1 MTTLESTIDTYLNAW
16 TEQDPAR
23 RAQLIEEAWAPD
35 GQLVDPPLSAQGRC
49 EISDMASALQG
60 QFPGHCFRRSS
71 EIDEHH
77 GRFRFAWELV
87 STDGAVALAGVDVGQ
102 LDGKGQIDQ
111 ITGFFGELVPA
122 NARMG

>member
-16 TEQDPAR
+16 TEHDPAR

-35 GQLVDPPLSAQGRC
+35 GQLVDPPLWARGRG

-60 QFPGHCFRRSS
+60 QFPGHYFRRSS

-77 GRFRFAWELV
+77 SRFRFAWELV
-87 STDGAVALAGVDVGQ
+87 SIDGAVALAGVDVGQ

-111 ITGFFGELVPA
+111 ITGFFGELLPA
-122 NARMG
+122 NAKMG